1 MDENICDVCGCDI
14 AQEKNEWNMEEEY
27 EHWHRCEACGEK
39 FFYEHEYLT
48 HACEEDEE

>member
-1 MDENICDVCGCDI
+1 MDENICDV
-14 AQEKNEWNMEEEY
+14 
-27 EHWHRCEACGEK
+27 CGEK